1 MAKKNKKKNNASSL
15 QERRERNNNAPSL
28 QERREVLQ
36 DLDEKMDELK
46 KTTAEMSDNMKQLL
60 SGQMKDYQKREKHR
74 SAEILG
80 VFAKHNFYANGLTP
94 EELRSTLEDLGPTY
108 VKIGQ
113 IMSSRVDLLPESYC
127 KELEKLRQNVQ
138 ELDPALARAVIEQE
152 TGKKIDEIYHWPA
165 L

>member
-1 MAKKNKKKNNASSL
+1 MAKKSQKKNNASSL
-15 QERRERNNNAPSL
+15 QDRKEML
-28 QERREVLQ
+28 K
-36 DLDEKMDELK
+36 DLDAKMEDLK
-46 KTTAEMSDNMKQLL
+46 QSTAEMSQNMKQLL
-60 SGQMKDYQKREKHR
+60 PGQMKELEKREKKR

-94 EELRSTLEDLGPTY
+94 EELRSTLEDLGPTF

-113 IMSSRVDLLPESYC
+113 IMSSRVDMLPESYC

-152 TGKKIDEIYHWPA
+152 RMDFSTFECHRDIIQHGFVAIFFLDV
-165 L
+165 

>member
-1 MAKKNKKKNNASSL
+1 MGKKTKKKNNTTSSSL
-15 QERRERNNNAPSL
+15 QDRKEM
-28 QERREVLQ
+28 LQ
-36 DLDEKMDELK
+36 DLNVKMEELK
-46 KTTAEMSDNMKQLL
+46 SSTAEMSENMKQLL
-60 SGQMKDYQKREKHR
+60 SAQMQEFKNREKRR

-94 EELRSTLEDLGPTY
+94 EELRSTMEDLGPTF

-138 ELDPALARAVIEQE
+138 
-152 TGKKIDEIYHWPA
+152 
-165 L
+165 